1 MTSKGA
7 EIVEISEHT
16 SFSRRFSALRLSLLV
31 PLLARAR
38 EPPPKSLLPRF
49 RGFRVAVGS
58 CGCGESRSIRSR
70 ASTISW
76 PRLSL
81 RHSGID
87 DGLLRGGGGGV
98 SELARLLAHLSGA
111 LPSTSKLVVMA
122 RGNAGLGDTCGCSIS
137 RSTSGLDDRRLDG
150 FGEDSASSHSCR
162 QEARRSSGSTGRTGC
177 DGPASLT
184 VTACGLSLVGDPNQ
198 SRDGLAGLGEDSSSA
213 GRSSWL
219 AAAPPW
225 VENPAA
231 SHELVDL
238 VSLVGAS
245 NGDSGIG
252 QWAVRRRVGR
262 RSKLSRGRQAASA
275 CSPGRATSLDP

>member
-1 MTSKGA
+1 MLIGIPKEIKTHEYRVGMTPSSVRELIHHGHQAIVQTNVGRAIGLDDAMYQAAGA

-16 SFSRRFSALRLSLLV
+16 SFSRRVSALCLSLLV

-38 EPPPKSLLPRF
+38 KPPPKSLLPRLL
-49 RGFRVAVGS
+49 GLRVAVDS

-76 PRLSL
+76 PRPSL

-150 FGEDSASSHSCR
+150 LGEDSASSHSCR

-177 DGPASLT
+177 NGPASLT
-184 VTACGLSLVGDPNQ
+184 VTA
-198 SRDGLAGLGEDSSSA
+198 
-213 GRSSWL
+213 
-219 AAAPPW
+219 
-225 VENPAA
+225 
-231 SHELVDL
+231 
-238 VSLVGAS
+238 
-245 NGDSGIG
+245 
-252 QWAVRRRVGR
+252 
-262 RSKLSRGRQAASA
+262 
-275 CSPGRATSLDP
+275 